1 MKSGHIGLLVLQL
14 AGNINWLQTLRSN
27 IQSKRSRL
35 FEVAQTFGPIWT
47 RNTGPIWGLLD
58 SMESWWTQDHFSFSQ
73 LLMFVRWNLE
83 ILAFKSFNY
92 LSYINWLQRLRSNI
106 QIKRS
111 KLWRKY
117 HRRFDLFRPEILV
130 RSGAYWTL
138 WKAGGPRI
146 IFALIN
152 F

>member
-1 MKSGHIGLLVLQL
+1 MKSGQINLWVFQL
-14 AGNINWLQTLRSN
+14 TKLALYILATNVSKLYTRQTAQAN
-27 IQSKRSRL
+27 
-35 FEVAQTFGPIWT
+35 QTFWPIWT
-47 RNTGPIWGLLD
+47 RNTGLIWDLLN

-73 LLMFVRWNLE
+73 LLMFVIWNLE

-117 HRRFDLFRPEILV
+117 HRRFDLFGPEILV
-130 RSGAYWTL
+130 RSGAYWTI
-138 WKAGGPRI
+138 WKAGGPKI
-146 IFALIN
+146 VFALVN